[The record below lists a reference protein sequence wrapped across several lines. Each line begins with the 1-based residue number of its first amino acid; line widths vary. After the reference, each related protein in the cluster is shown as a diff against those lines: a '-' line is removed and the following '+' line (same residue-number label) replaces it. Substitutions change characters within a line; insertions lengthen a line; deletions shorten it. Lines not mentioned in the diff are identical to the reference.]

1 MSGQLHVLATLPP
14 GKEIP
19 TPTEWEVRYVANL
32 AWEFWMQ
39 KEALLPLLGN
49 EKFLSP
55 PAHSLVIILTELP
68 QLHVSD
74 QELTLTS

>member
-1 MSGQLHVLATLPP
+1 MGGQVRCRFGLGVLGA
-14 GKEIP
+14 
-19 TPTEWEVRYVANL
+19 
-32 AWEFWMQ
+32 

-55 PAHSLVIILTELP
+55 PAHSLVTILIELP

-74 QELTLTS
+74 QELTLNS

>member
-1 MSGQLHVLATLPP
+1 MGGQVDCRFGLGILGA
-14 GKEIP
+14 
-19 TPTEWEVRYVANL
+19 
-32 AWEFWMQ
+32 

-55 PAHSLVIILTELP
+55 PARSLVTIPTELP